1 MKKGL
6 ATGGAVSSKAER
18 SIMDWTKVTK
28 SLSSDCSGNDDAAV
42 LSRREVL
49 ASIGFA
55 GVIAVA
61 GSTLLA
67 STPAEGRTNAPAIE
81 PEAAPADA
89 AKAEVAESN
98 VAKHDLAD
106 FDAADFTEF
115 SAQWRRRY
123 WRRRY
128 WRRRY
133 WRRRYWRR
141 RYWRRRYWR
150 RRYWRRRYWRRVWW

>member
-1 MKKGL
+1 MTSVGTALRHGRAKRKKGSRRF
-6 ATGGAVSSKAER
+6 GAVSSKAER

-28 SLSSDCSGNDDAAV
+28 SLSRDCSGNDDAAV
-42 LSRREVL
+42 LSRRDVL
-49 ASIGFA
+49 AGIGFA

-67 STPAEGRTNAPAIE
+67 SSPAEGRTIAPAIE

-98 VAKHDLAD
+98 VAKQNLAD

-128 WRRRY
+128 WRR
-133 WRRRYWRR
+133 
-141 RYWRRRYWR
+141 
-150 RRYWRRRYWRRVWW
+150 VWW

>member
-1 MKKGL
+1 
-6 ATGGAVSSKAER
+6 
-18 SIMDWTKVTK
+18 MDWTKVTK
-28 SLSSDCSGNDDAAV
+28 SLSSDYRGNDDAAV
-42 LSRREVL
+42 LSRRDVL
-49 ASIGFA
+49 AGIGFA

-81 PEAAPADA
+81 PEAAPPDA

-98 VAKHDLAD
+98 VATHDLAD

-128 WRRRY
+128 WVVVTGAVVTGVAYGGELTTSAGCTPWHSRQPGDTGPAQAPRLVRCRRAPY
-133 WRRRYWRR
+133 A
-141 RYWRRRYWR
+141 
-150 RRYWRRRYWRRVWW
+150 